1 MLVPME
7 IRTSQVQVK
16 TPDGVMP
23 AYLAEPTAPGRH
35 PAVIVVMEA
44 FGLNHN
50 IEEISR
56 RIAGEG
62 YVALAPDVY
71 YRWPDNKARYD
82 ELPKAIGLMQKLD
95 DKKIVADVGA
105 ALDFLAARPNVNAAK
120 TGITGFCM
128 GGRISFL
135 VAEELP
141 DRIAAS
147 APFYGGGIAGL
158 LGKAD
163 RIKAPL
169 QLFFGDR
176 DAFSPQDQVKAID
189 AKLRELKKSYKLENY
204 AGADHG
210 FFCNERASYN
220 EKAASDAWTKLR
232 AFFKQH
238 LAA

>member
-1 MLVPME
+1 ME
-7 IRTSQVQVK
+7 IRTSQAQVK

-56 RIAGEG
+56 RIAAEG
-62 YVALAPDVY
+62 YVALAPDIY
-71 YRWPDNKARYD
+71 YRWPDNKAGYD

-95 DKKIVADVGA
+95 DKKVVADVRA

-135 VAEELP
+135 AATELP
-141 DRIAAS
+141 DRIAAA

-163 RIKAPL
+163 KIKAPL
-169 QLFFGDR
+169 YLFFGDR
-176 DAFSPQDQVKAID
+176 DAFIPQDQVKAID

-210 FFCNERASYN
+210 FFCSERASYN
-220 EKAASDAWTKLR
+220 EKAASDAWSKLK
-232 AFFKQH
+232 AFFRQH
-238 LAA
+238 LA

>member
-176 DAFSPQDQVKAID
+176 DAFIPQDQVKAID

>member
-1 MLVPME
+1 ME

-16 TPDGVMP
+16 TPDGAMP
-23 AYLAEPTAPGRH
+23 AYLAEPSAPGRH

-56 RIAGEG
+56 RIAAEG

-95 DKKIVADVGA
+95 DQKIVSDLRAT
-105 ALDFLAARPNVNAAK
+105 LDFLAAKPNVTAAK
-120 TGITGFCM
+120 IGITGFCM

-135 VAEELP
+135 AACELA

-163 RIKAPL
+163 KIKAPL

-176 DAFSPQDQVKAID
+176 DAFIPQDQVKAID

-220 EKAASDAWTKLR
+220 EKAASDAWTKLK
-232 AFFKQH
+232 AFFKQS

>member
-141 DRIAAS
+141 ARIAAS

-176 DAFSPQDQVKAID
+176 DAFIPQDQVKAID